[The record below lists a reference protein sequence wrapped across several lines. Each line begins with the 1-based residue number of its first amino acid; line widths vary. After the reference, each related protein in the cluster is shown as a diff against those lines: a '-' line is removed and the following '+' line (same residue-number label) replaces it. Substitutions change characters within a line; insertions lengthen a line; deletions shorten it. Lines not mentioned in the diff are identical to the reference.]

1 MSLCQECLEFRRSSK
16 INFVCHGESAWAGQ
30 VVYCRPNLGLQES
43 YVCCCCVYF
52 SNVLCFVLKDERR
65 GQRLVVPSDVR
76 VPLVLQHPEKQLFA
90 RFQDIAKWKLHFI
103 NDQLAQLG
111 LEHKRIATKRSSD
124 DMGMGPPSL
133 PPKKKPLK
141 IPLKRRDPSRIVRS
155 ESMFKKTMKIMATPR
170 SGTFGRRVLPDCACS
185 GFMVQWNLSNSW
197 TKDEGVQK
205 AHGPREVY
213 LHPTYYPARKGTT
226 CCCFRRKQQYGWT
239 VYSDSRRGRECMFVP
254 TTMRV
259 KLMSDNQADFQDDV
273 LPEHEVLTSIEP
285 SEKFQALLDLC
296 NARDPEVVEQALGPH
311 HVPDIKCGPEA
322 SQLSLSGFVKTLQA
336 NKLDHLVRG
345 ASINLYRAVSEISR
359 KQVRDGKADDWARF
373 DLPQLVQVM
382 QAERVD
388 CSDRCFRKL
397 SEVEI
402 ESALTQGVSTCTL
415 ASFVASCERRRKAT
429 GERPQSLAELMS
441 CRLDSGVS
449 FGTCKCPATKSG
461 QTWLSFQLAR
471 LPIVDAE
478 TRQELETQATRF
490 KAMEAAHRLLL
501 DGKAEASMQVEK
513 RVLEL
518 NVCGKDF
525 WEEFTDQMTARPR
538 RGLKTSQKDVTWEL
552 GTKLAM
558 TLRSLKK
565 GRCETCEQVRFL
577 VVRPCNVGACGHK
590 LCAPCT
596 TRLEKPFT
604 CPYCQTPSTNCPAD
618 KNCYRSDLEITDE
631 KVSCKSC
638 DTLFWQAEEKSEEE
652 DEPDQ
657 EEAQHEE
664 EQAEELGEEAPTQ
677 GDSFRKIRE
686 DEDAVD
692 YEEASDNE
700 D

>member
-1 MSLCQECLEFRRSSK
+1 
-16 INFVCHGESAWAGQ
+16 
-30 VVYCRPNLGLQES
+30 VVHCRPNLGLQET
-43 YVCCCCVYF
+43 YICCCCVLF
-52 SNVLCFVLKDERR
+52 NRVLCFVLKDERSS
-65 GQRLVVPSDVR
+65 QRLVVPSDVH
-76 VPLVLQHPEKQLFA
+76 VPLVLQHPERHLFA
-90 RFQDIAKWKLHFI
+90 RSQDIANWKFHFI
-103 NDQLAQLG
+103 NDQLKELG
-111 LEHKRIATKRSSD
+111 RDDKQGRKANNKRSAD
-124 DMGMGPPSL
+124 DMGMGMGPPSL

-141 IPLKRRDPSRIVRS
+141 IPLKKRDPSRIVRS
-155 ESMFKKTMKIMATPR
+155 ESVFKKTMKIMATPR

-254 TTMRV
+254 TPMRG
-259 KLMSDNQADFQDDV
+259 KLMSDNEADFQNDDV

-322 SQLSLSGFVKTLQA
+322 SQLSVSGFVKTLQA

-359 KQVRDGKADDWARF
+359 KQVRDAKADDWARF
-373 DLPQLVQVM
+373 DLPKLVQVM

-397 SEVEI
+397 SEAEI
-402 ESALTQGVSTCTL
+402 ESALTQGISTCTL
-415 ASFVASCERRRKAT
+415 ASFVAACEKRRKAT

-471 LPIVDAE
+471 LPIVDAD
-478 TRQELETQATRF
+478 TRQELENQSKKL

-501 DGKAEASMQVEK
+501 DGKAEASMQVQK

-518 NVCGKDF
+518 NICGRDF
-525 WEEFTDQMTARPR
+525 WEEFADQMTARAR
-538 RGLKTSQKDVTWEL
+538 RGLKTSHEDATWEL
-552 GTKLAM
+552 GHKLAM

-565 GRCETCEQVRFL
+565 GRCETCEKARFL

-590 LCAPCT
+590 LCVPCT
-596 TRLEKPFT
+596 TRLAKPFM

-618 KNCYRSDLEITDE
+618 KNCYLSELEITGE

-638 DTLFWQAEEKSEEE
+638 ETLFWQAEEKSEDEE
-652 DEPDQ
+652 DEH

-664 EQAEELGEEAPTQ
+664 EGAEEELGNEAPTQ
-677 GDSFRKIRE
+677 ANGDSFSKIRE

-692 YEEASDNE
+692 YEEVSELSENE